1 MLKRFLAAAM
11 LIVGCAAASFAD
23 TYASIDLNYWC
34 RGELKLLTEK
44 LPEGVTVSARKNY
57 SQKKFAHICYYKI
70 NVNLNK
76 IQEFE
81 LEFEVVSV
89 GEDKDI
95 AKLVPS
101 VSPIRDPKDGKPPVV
116 ECLEFEC
123 CDEAST
129 LVPGTFR
136 KWTSLY
142 PGGCM
147 LKVGDKFVI
156 KGKFKAPTE

>member
-1 MLKRFLAAAM
+1 MFGKFFTAMLLTLGVSAAA
-11 LIVGCAAASFAD
+11 FAGD
-23 TYASIDLNYWC
+23 YASIDLNYWC

-70 NVNLNK
+70 NVNLEK
-76 IQEFE
+76 VQEFE
-81 LEFEVVSV
+81 LEFEVISV
-89 GEDKDI
+89 GEDKEV

-101 VSPIRDPKDGKPPVV
+101 VSPIRDPKDGKKPVV

-129 LVPGTFR
+129 LVPGKFR

-147 LKVGDKFVI
+147 MKVGDKFVI
-156 KGKFKAPTE
+156 KGKFKDATE

>member
-1 MLKRFLAAAM
+1 MFRKFLAAAM
-11 LIVGCAAASFAD
+11 LIAGCAAAAFAE

-57 SQKKFAHICYYKI
+57 SQKKFAHICFYKI
-70 NVNLNK
+70 NVNLEK
-76 IQEFE
+76 VQEFE
-81 LEFEVVSV
+81 LEFEVISV
-89 GEDKDI
+89 GEGKEV

-101 VSPIRDPKDGKPPVV
+101 LAPSRYPKDGKKPVV

-129 LVPGTFR
+129 LVPGKFR

-147 LKVGDKFVI
+147 MKVGDKFVI
-156 KGKFKAPTE
+156 KGKFKDATE